1 MASPALGRAPSW
13 PRQLLDRVGRFSRRP
28 SWPRWRLGRRWRL
41 LPRTL
46 FGRSVLIVLLPLL
59 ILQVVLAYVFYERH
73 WETVTKWLARG
84 VAGEV
89 ALLVEQIERAPSPEA
104 RRALLGMVRRH
115 LNFAVSLEPGG
126 RLGPDRTDDDDFL
139 LPSLADRA
147 LQRTFAEA
155 LDRPFRIDTRWS
167 NDPHRIAIYVQ
178 LEDGVLRVLPRR
190 KRVDS
195 TTTTLFMSWMVGL
208 SLLLIAIAIFFLRRQ
223 ARPIRSLAEAAH
235 SFGKGRDVGDFK
247 LEGTIEIRQAGA
259 AFNLMRKRILRH
271 IAQRTEMLAAVSHDL
286 RTPLTR
292 MRLELEMLR
301 GDGGEARDLGADI
314 EGLRADVEEMER
326 LVESYLA
333 FVRGEGHEAIA
344 PTDLGGLLADVVERT
359 ARNGSLIDLR
369 VPGPIEVP
377 LRPMAFRRCLTN
389 LIENACRHARRVVVV
404 RARAKGGAVEVV
416 VDDDG
421 PGIPPE
427 QREEVFKPFYRVERS
442 RNPQTGGI
450 GLGLTIARDIALAHG
465 GDIALSASPLGGLRA
480 AVRVPL

>member
-1 MASPALGRAPSW
+1 MASPALGRA
-13 PRQLLDRVGRFSRRP
+13 P

-89 ALLVEQIERAPSPEA
+89 ALLVEQIERTPSPEA

-115 LNFAVSLEPGG
+115 LNFTVSLEPGG
-126 RLGPDRTDDDDFL
+126 RLGPDRTDDDGFL

-178 LEDGVLRVLPRR
+178 LDEGVLRVLPRR

-292 MRLELEMLR
+292 MKLELEMLR
-301 GDGGEARDLGADI
+301 GDGGGEARDLRADI
-314 EGLRADVEEMER
+314 EGLRTDVQEMER

-427 QREEVFKPFYRVERS
+427 QREEVFKPFYRAERS
-442 RNPQTGGI
+442 RNPQTGGV